1 MTKRE
6 VELKRLKK
14 GDIIREVI
22 AGENRIEYL
31 KDKIT
36 ALEEKLKGLD
46 ELQRQYEEEVKQL
59 AFLAG
64 GMTRIPMKGTLKDY
78 DVQVTLVKKAE

>member
-6 VELKRLKK
+6 AELKRLKK

-22 AGENRIEYL
+22 ASENRIEYL

-46 ELQRQYEEEVKQL
+46 ELQTQYEEEVKRL
-59 AFLAG
+59 AYLAG
-64 GMTRIPMKGTLKDY
+64 GTAKIPMQGTLKDY
-78 DVQVTLVKKAE
+78 DVQVNLVKKAE